1 MPALRR
7 PPPKSVT
14 DRVCD
19 WLMRNRAWTAAFVAF
34 FGTGAVLYLGSRTF
48 DNKKRR
54 ARRAGNGARK
64 EIVGTSPMTTDGVY
78 ESLIIYQSSPD
89 LRMSL

>member
-19 WLMRNRAWTAAFVAF
+19 WVMRNRAWTAAFVAF
-34 FGTGAVLYLGSRTF
+34 FGAGAVLYLGSRTF

-64 EIVGTSPMTTDGVY
+64 EIVGMFATTRDGIY
-78 ESLIIYQSSPD
+78 ETLTVYQSSPD

>member
-7 PPPKSVT
+7 PPPKSAT

-19 WLMRNRAWTAAFVAF
+19 WVMRNRAWTAAFVAF
-34 FGTGAVLYLGSRTF
+34 FGTGAVLYMGSRTF

-64 EIVGTSPMTTDGVY
+64 EIVGMFSAIKAAFPRLTV
-78 ESLIIYQSSPD
+78 YQSSPD